1 MRQVAVAFLAG
12 LVTLTAHAQSEP
24 PRRYAAQGTGQ
35 LIVLLNEIKGEA
47 RLLSASM
54 NRDAFIVSQMVAAVG
69 DLENFQSSAALEKA
83 LLRIEEAQKRAR
95 QNPVA
100 PPAVADALSG
110 AEQLLRK
117 ARDSGF
123 GDLSGTQKELLR
135 FSSRVQRVLYVEMEQ
150 TRALRRTLAEAQSSL
165 IVVTMDMDHAMGE
178 ALSATFDFFRKG
190 GN

>member
-12 LVTLTAHAQSEP
+12 LITLTAHAQSER
-24 PRRYAAQGTGQ
+24 PRRYATEGTGQ
-35 LIVLLNEIKGEA
+35 LIVLLRELKEEA
-47 RLLSASM
+47 QFLSASM

-69 DLENFQSSAALEKA
+69 DLENFQTSAALEKA

-100 PPAVADALSG
+100 PPSVADALSG
-110 AEQLLRK
+110 SEQLLRK

-150 TRALRRTLAEAQSSL
+150 ARALRRTLAEAQSSL
-165 IVVTMDMDHAMGE
+165 IVTTMEMDNAMGE
-178 ALSATFDFFRKG
+178 ALSATFDFFREG